1 LGGRKES
8 EANCFPL
15 FDFEKRFMRNKLTEL
30 LANKYP
36 TLKRFQVQ
44 DYVNRYVDGV
54 MREIA
59 FRFATITSEDIDA
72 AEFSFAVDKVN
83 REIGQASLDG
93 KRLRVWTLM
102 QLHTETSLVL
112 VTYEGNS
119 ITNRVSKVTLNPRY
133 KKEILNELITNNFTL
148 TSTHVESTKEAP
160 NFSIPIDMDA
170 LDSYIKNT
178 EQILS
183 TAKTGN
189 YKEKLIRNLL
199 ASRRIKAKAEV
210 QDDGTYLVHEYWTQI
225 DSGRIHGHGLSL
237 QLASKEVRHAALGRC
252 SKIDFKASSY
262 AILTSIALE
271 INPQLKVEA
280 LKSYIK
286 YRAPIRARIAK
297 QVGVN
302 EDRIKT
308 VFTSLGFGAEVKD
321 NPYNTIRNKL
331 GKEKFNILVTN
342 QEFAYIKHE
351 LDLVRS
357 TILKSAQ
364 FSGDE
369 FTLGKYTY
377 KHIDS
382 KTELKRNKNQKMA
395 WIFQA
400 VERMALEI
408 VIEKMP
414 ENFTMLLPVH
424 DCLYVKQR
432 LPAHVLLDLKD
443 EIRQLVPLLDFE
455 QELIIPIHAAED
467 HDKFNLEI
475 EADESAHK
483 KRIAQEEIKARG
495 YKSEVMGS
503 VHKNEPDYTNETDA
517 EYEHRRHQQFLR
529 DIQMHEESKDDDEG

>member
-1 LGGRKES
+1 
-8 EANCFPL
+8 
-15 FDFEKRFMRNKLTEL
+15 MRNKLIAL
-30 LANKYP
+30 LASKHP
-36 TLKRFQVQ
+36 TLKGYQVN
-44 DYVNRYVDGV
+44 DYVNRYVDCV
-54 MREIA
+54 MQEIA

-148 TSTHVESTKEAP
+148 ASAHVETTKEAP

-199 ASRRIKAKAEV
+199 AARRIKVKAEV
-210 QDDGTYLVHEYWTQI
+210 QDDGTYLVHEYWTLI
-225 DSGRIHGHGLSL
+225 DSGRIHGHGFSL

-286 YRAPIRARIAK
+286 YRAPIRTRIAK
-297 QVGVN
+297 KVGVS
-302 EDRIKT
+302 EDWIKT

-321 NPYNTIRNKL
+321 NPYNTIRSKL
-331 GKEKFNILVTN
+331 GKEKFNILVAN
-342 QEFAYIKHE
+342 QEFANIKHE
-351 LDLVRS
+351 LDLVRR
-357 TILKSAQ
+357 TILKSDQ

-369 FTLGKYTY
+369 FTLGDFTY

-382 KTELKRNKNQKMA
+382 KTGLKRNKNQKMA

-408 VIEKMP
+408 VINKMP
-414 ENFTMLLPVH
+414 NNFTMLLAVH
-424 DCLYVKQR
+424 DCLYIKQS
-432 LPAHVLLDLKD
+432 LPSHVLLDLKD

-475 EADESAHK
+475 EAEESAHK
-483 KRIAQEEIKARG
+483 QRIYQEEIKARG
-495 YKSEVMGS
+495 YKSEFMGS
-503 VHKNEPDYTNETDA
+503 VDKKEPDYTNETDA

-529 DIQMHEESKDDDEG
+529 DIQRHEESKRDEDE